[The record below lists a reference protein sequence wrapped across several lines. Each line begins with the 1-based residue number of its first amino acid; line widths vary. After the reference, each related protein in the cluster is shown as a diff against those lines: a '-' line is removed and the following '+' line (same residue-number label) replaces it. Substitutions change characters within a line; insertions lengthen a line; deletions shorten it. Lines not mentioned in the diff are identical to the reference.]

1 MSCIFWWNWVHYD
14 KLAFLLPVIGASKSR
29 DTLKQANLQENDN
42 EASTGDTPAVKRK
55 TVAERKLLCTD
66 AITRN
71 AKAPQQDDSAATK
84 VSSFFLYIE
93 EKLSQLD
100 KRHRRVAEKRIFK
113 FLFEI
118 KMSADLPPDG
128 EVNR

>member
-1 MSCIFWWNWVHYD
+1 M
-14 KLAFLLPVIGASKSR
+14 
-29 DTLKQANLQENDN
+29 TTKQALEIHLQSKE
-42 EASTGDTPAVKRK
+42 KQ
-55 TVAERKLLCTD
+55 LLKGSFYVQTLLRETQKHHNKM
-66 AITRN
+66 IL
-71 AKAPQQDDSAATK
+71 QQQ

>member
-1 MSCIFWWNWVHYD
+1 M
-14 KLAFLLPVIGASKSR
+14 LPVIGASKSR

-84 VSSFFLYIE
+84 VSFFFLYIE